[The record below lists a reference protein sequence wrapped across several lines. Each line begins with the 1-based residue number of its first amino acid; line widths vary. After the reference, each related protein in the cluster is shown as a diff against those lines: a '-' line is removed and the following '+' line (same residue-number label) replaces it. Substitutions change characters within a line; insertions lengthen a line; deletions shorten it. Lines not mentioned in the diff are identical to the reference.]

1 MRPTSHTESWNS
13 PVSLQL
19 YYPYF
24 LSFFSS
30 LAYMGCLCSH
40 WSSTLLTWL
49 FHSSKMT
56 STSIKWSIVF
66 AFLSAKRNV
75 TELLGLLK
83 GALHNLRKIIVFN
96 GSQGCG
102 GNCSQDSVACTCTQL
117 TFIGQNSDTL
127 HYWMYL
133 FSASIDLTQY
143 LLFSIIAPMWFR
155 VAKSCRSCI
164 CCPVCDFCQTLG
176 KMWLRVTISLTAEC
190 QNFAELILVKE
201 SVSWLIHGR
210 HSQANQW
217 HAVCW
222 HHIRVDAS
230 RKEVSN
236 WKASMHVG

>member
-1 MRPTSHTESWNS
+1 MTFFKRVQSELCNTMRPTSHTESWNS

-117 TFIGQNSDTL
+117 TLSLARTVIRCTIECTSFPL
-127 HYWMYL
+127 
-133 FSASIDLTQY
+133 ASTWL
-143 LLFSIIAPMWFR
+143 S
-155 VAKSCRSCI
+155 I
-164 CCPVCDFCQTLG
+164 CCFPLSPQCGFGL
-176 KMWLRVTISLTAEC
+176 LS
-190 QNFAELILVKE
+190 
-201 SVSWLIHGR
+201 
-210 HSQANQW
+210 
-217 HAVCW
+217 
-222 HHIRVDAS
+222 RVD
-230 RKEVSN
+230 
-236 WKASMHVG
+236 HVFAAQSATFVRLWVKCDCV